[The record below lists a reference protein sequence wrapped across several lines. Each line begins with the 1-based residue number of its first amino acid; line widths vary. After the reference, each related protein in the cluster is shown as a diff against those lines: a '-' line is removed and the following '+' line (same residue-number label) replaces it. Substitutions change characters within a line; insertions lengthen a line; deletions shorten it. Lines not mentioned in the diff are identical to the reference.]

1 MKAPE
6 RPLGDQQI
14 ADLAALK
21 ATSEL
26 RQTLL
31 DGSPEWLRARRE
43 EDGLIERVLAWVGQR
58 SEPGVV
64 PNTGA
69 AGGGNPSRKARAEG
83 PHPPRR
89 VPRGKCLDEY
99 GAPRSRPDDEFVTTQ
114 GRSVGCGRPHT
125 PPCLSPS
132 GDWWALGAL
141 YGGRVGERSLR
152 A

>member
-1 MKAPE
+1 MSLASKNEGGGMKAPE

-26 RQTLL
+26 RQTLP

-69 AGGGNPSRKARAEG
+69 AGGGNP
-83 PHPPRR
+83 
-89 VPRGKCLDEY
+89 
-99 GAPRSRPDDEFVTTQ
+99 
-114 GRSVGCGRPHT
+114 
-125 PPCLSPS
+125 
-132 GDWWALGAL
+132 
-141 YGGRVGERSLR
+141 
-152 A
+152 